1 MGVYVNDVAKS
12 SKPEAVKAAYKKAME
27 ILRTF
32 APAYAGTENE
42 DFVVVQFMKLTN
54 SNNYFK
60 AHTDSKDIDVQ
71 YLFSLGEGTCDTVV
85 YDENDKEKK
94 LVQYHERI
102 FCMDGRVRHKLNT
115 SSLNGTRYSVV
126 YFKLSDPRYKRP
138 AKVRMQSFYLSGE
151 PEKK

>member
-1 MGVYVNDVAKS
+1 
-12 SKPEAVKAAYKKAME
+12 
-27 ILRTF
+27 
-32 APAYAGTENE
+32 
-42 DFVVVQFMKLTN
+42 MKLRN

-151 PEKK
+151 PEKT